1 MRSRR
6 AHASLCHAEAVDLDR
21 AGRTPLHYAAAEGD
35 IAFVRELLRDGA
47 DPAVPDKAGFTP
59 LHFAAQGQHAEVVA
73 ILVQAGA
80 PTEAQDQWGNT
91 PLFRAVGTSRGKGDT
106 IRALLDAGADPDAA
120 NNTGLSPRAAAHKIA
135 NFAVA
140 QFIPE
145 RGQ

>member
-1 MRSRR
+1 MPTPPCATLKPWTSIGRDEHRFTTPRRR
-6 AHASLCHAEAVDLDR
+6 ATSRLC
-21 AGRTPLHYAAAEGD
+21 GNY
-35 IAFVRELLRDGA
+35 LRDGA